1 MGTSVRIGG
10 IYLSQK
16 SFVVHNFQLGFL
28 VYIFLHLQGA
38 AFPLS
43 VPSHCLSRD
52 FQSGDVIINVA
63 GLELEI

>member
-43 VPSHCLSRD
+43 VPSHSCLSNN
-52 FQSGDVIINVA
+52 FQSGDAIDNAVRTK
-63 GLELEI
+63 